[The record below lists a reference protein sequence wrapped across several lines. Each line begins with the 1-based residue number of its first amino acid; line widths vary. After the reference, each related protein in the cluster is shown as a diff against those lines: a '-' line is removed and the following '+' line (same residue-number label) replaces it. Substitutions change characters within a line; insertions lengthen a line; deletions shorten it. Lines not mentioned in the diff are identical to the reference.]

1 MIQAVR
7 DIEAFSAVG
16 GAGAVRL
23 SALTCL
29 GKTTRLRQDYE
40 PVNLQTKQIL
50 LELGL
55 LHDEAHIR
63 AYDQANFASLCAHV
77 YPAASLEQLQ
87 ACNDWNMWLFCFDD
101 MVDSVG
107 GRYEGKL
114 DEMKS
119 VAIDSLISLRY
130 GVKQSE
136 PLARYA
142 LHIRSLLLD
151 LASEPWLLR
160 FCDSV
165 EDYLFNGTLKAAQNH
180 LQKRVPDVPEYIA
193 MRVRDSGLGTVIR
206 IAEMACGVE
215 IPDWLWHDS
224 CVLRM
229 RALCEEASSLHN
241 DLFSYEKEV
250 LWNHNPNNLVHVV
263 MVNHKI
269 GFSDAARLCIDMINA
284 RHDEFLRMAAS
295 VPSFGRE
302 VDGALRRFIAG
313 MASWI
318 EGSADWHIMS
328 GRYSSPTS
336 PFPELV
342 RS

>member
-7 DIEAFSAVG
+7 DIEVSSAAG
-16 GAGAVRL
+16 GAGTARL

-29 GKTTRLRQDYE
+29 GKTALLRQDHE
-40 PVNLQTKQIL
+40 SVNLQTKEVL
-50 LELGL
+50 LGLGL
-55 LHDEAHIR
+55 LHDEEHIR
-63 AYDQANFASLCAHV
+63 AYDKANFASLCAHV
-77 YPAASLEQLQ
+77 YPTASLKQLQ

-101 MVDSVG
+101 MVDSIG

-114 DEMKS
+114 DEMKR

-142 LHIRSLLLD
+142 LHIRNLLLD
-151 LASEPWLLR
+151 LASERWLLR
-160 FCDSV
+160 FSDAV
-165 EDYLFNGTLKAAQNH
+165 EDYLFNGTFKAAQNH
-180 LQKRVPDVPEYIA
+180 LHNHVAGVPEYIA

-206 IAEMACGVE
+206 MAEMVCGGE
-215 IPDWLWHDS
+215 LPDSLWHDP

-229 RALCEEASSLHN
+229 RRLCEEASSLHN

-263 MVNHKI
+263 MVNRKL

-284 RHDEFLRMAAS
+284 RYDEFSRMAATM
-295 VPSFGRE
+295 PSFGRE
-302 VDGALRRFIAG
+302 VDGALRRFVAG
-313 MASWI
+313 MSAWI
-318 EGSADWHIMS
+318 EGSADWQMMS

-336 PFPELV
+336 PFVELV